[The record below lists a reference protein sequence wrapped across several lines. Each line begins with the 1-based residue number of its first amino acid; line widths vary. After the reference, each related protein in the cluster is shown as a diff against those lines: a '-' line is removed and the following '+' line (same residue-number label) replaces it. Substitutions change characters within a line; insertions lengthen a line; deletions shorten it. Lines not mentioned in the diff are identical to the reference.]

1 MYNDELCS
9 VSVYCAQKVVNHT
22 VCLVLSHHNIGAGDS
37 PISQI
42 RRLRLRIK
50 IASLKIIQLGESV
63 ITPRNSFQI
72 VCCFCGSV
80 WNASLIFFF
89 VAHNHQYTVFS
100 FFFFFFKL
108 RWGCEKYSYLM

>member
-1 MYNDELCS
+1 MCNDELCS
-9 VSVYCAQKVVNHT
+9 VSVYCAQKVENRT
-22 VCLVLSHHNIGAGDS
+22 VYSVLSYHNTGAGDS

-50 IASLKIIQLGESV
+50 IACLKQLVESV

-80 WNASLIFFF
+80 WNVSLIFF
-89 VAHNHQYTVFS
+89 
-100 FFFFFFKL
+100 L
-108 RWGCEKYSYLM
+108 